1 MGNREELGTAGAGSG
16 QSQGVGRGRR
26 CVSGPAGEQ
35 GPSACFKQED
45 NTVMVTFFFF
55 NRSFFIADSE
65 FDHIP
70 SRKFGKHKRIF
81 IHRYTKSL

>member
-1 MGNREELGTAGAGSG
+1 MENREELGTAGAGSE

-35 GPSACFKQED
+35 GPSACFKQEN
-45 NTVMVTFFFF
+45 NTVMVTFFFLIAL
-55 NRSFFIADSE
+55 FFIANSE

-70 SRKFGKHKRIF
+70 SRKFGKHKCIF